1 LKRGCNEAAR
11 LKAGKKYK
19 SLGERPT
26 KYFTSIVKQR
36 SEKNALTSLTV
47 TRDNLNVVLESIEEI
62 LEEAS
67 DFYAELYRRK
77 IVDDPVLPKECDT
90 FLQSNFDKSLPD
102 DSVRSLC
109 DQPVS
114 LAELDLAL
122 RKLPKGKVPGIDG
135 LPAEFFNF
143 FWNDLKDNFMDLCYD
158 CAWLKSNRTLDSY
171 L

>member
-1 LKRGCNEAAR
+1 M
-11 LKAGKKYK
+11 KYA

-36 SEKNALTSLTV
+36 SEKNALSSLTV
-47 TRDNLNVVLESIEEI
+47 TRDNTKVVLESIEEI

-77 IVDDPVLPKECDT
+77 IDNDNVLSNECET
-90 FLQSNFDKSLPD
+90 FLKSNVDKHLTED
-102 DSVRSLC
+102 FRSLC

-114 LAELDLAL
+114 LADLDHAL

-135 LPAEFFNF
+135 LPAEFFRY
-143 FWNDLKDNFMDLCYD
+143 FWTDLKESFMDIVQNSFNFGDLPD
-158 CAWLKSNRTLDSY
+158 TMRTSIITLIY
-171 L
+171 